1 MEAQLPASL
10 ADALTWLERTSFG
23 ETVRMVVPRLYPVL
37 MSLHVLGIAL
47 LVGPAFAVDL
57 RLLGVGRRMVPVT
70 VAARCLLPLSH
81 VGFGIVLV
89 TGSVM
94 FTAVAVTAGT
104 SAAAPWKLGSSRL
117 PAPTSSSFHKGV
129 YRSVASWDLDASR
142 PLAAKAAATVSAA
155 SWAGT
160 IFAGRFL
167 AY

>member
-1 MEAQLPASL
+1 METQLPTFL
-10 ADALTWLERTSFG
+10 ADALSWLERTSFG
-23 ETVRMVVPRLYPVL
+23 ETVRMVPRLYPVL

-70 VAARCLLPLSH
+70 LVARCLLPLSH
-81 VGFGIVLV
+81 VGFAIVLI
-89 TGSVM
+89 TGLTM
-94 FTAVAVTAGT
+94 FTAIALTAGA
-104 SAAAPWKLGSSRL
+104 SAAAPWKLGL
-117 PAPTSSSFHKGV
+117 IALACINILVFHQGI
-129 YRSVASWDLDASR
+129 YRSVASWDLDAPT
-142 PLAAKAAATVSAA
+142 PLAAKVAAMVSAA